1 MNQPNLSSSRFYYSK
16 PKKEHNDKVF
26 SRFSSCDSVAIRSKK
41 KPIFEKIQ
49 CLVSE
54 QISLKEFSSEHYD
67 CFNCLS
73 LSDRKIVNILEI
85 GSFKG
90 FTAAYLAILFPNSL
104 VHSIDLPASC
114 DEYINTYGRQHS
126 VNEFVEKRTGLF
138 DLFANIRFSD
148 IPSTSFLFNSSQKYD
163 LIWIDGDHSYPQV
176 CIDIIQSLNILG
188 DSGVIMVDDI
198 YRFGKKL
205 PENHLKSVAAFET
218 IENLSTANIITRDY
232 IYKRTALKKDLK
244 NNLSQ
249 LDPLDKSISI
259 ITRKSTNIF
268 N

>member
-1 MNQPNLSSSRFYYSK
+1 MNQSNLSTSRFYFSK
-16 PKKEHNDKVF
+16 PKKEYNDNIF
-26 SRFSSCDSVAIRSKK
+26 SRLSSCDPVIIRSKK
-41 KPIFEKIQ
+41 KSIFKKIQ
-49 CLVSE
+49 SLVSE

-73 LSDRKIVNILEI
+73 LSGRKIANILEI

-90 FTAAYLAILFPNSL
+90 LTAAYLAILFPNSR
-104 VHSIDLPASC
+104 VHSIDLPASS
-114 DEYINTYGRQHS
+114 DEYINTYGRQNS
-126 VNEFVEKRTGLF
+126 VSDFVEKRTGLLDSF
-138 DLFANIRFSD
+138 PNITFSD
-148 IPSTSFLFNSSQKYD
+148 TPSTAFLFSSKQKYD

-176 CIDIIQSLNILG
+176 CIDIIQSLNILE

-218 IENLSTANIITRDY
+218 IENLFASNIITRDY
-232 IYKRTALKKDLK
+232 IYKRTTLKRDFK

-259 ITRKSTNIF
+259 ITKSF
-268 N
+268 NNG